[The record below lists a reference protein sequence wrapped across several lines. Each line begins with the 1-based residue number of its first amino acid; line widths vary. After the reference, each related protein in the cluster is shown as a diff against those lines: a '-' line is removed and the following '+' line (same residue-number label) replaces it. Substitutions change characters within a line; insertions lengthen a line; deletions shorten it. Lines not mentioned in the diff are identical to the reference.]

1 MFLFE
6 RRWCNST
13 SALPVPTLP
22 LLHGEPQAPGGGGP
36 ASSFFFLKL
45 ERPSQSPR
53 YRRPEDICGARRK
66 LSLACGSSRFSAS
79 RGRETAGKQVPLP
92 APEPERTRGR
102 SYGSQL
108 WTRWGCLLSS
118 TWACRLL
125 RDSTHPGPQPTEEGS
140 PLPRVSAQR
149 VQRFRINRRLT
160 QGDRA
165 AGRCRRQL
173 EF

>member
-92 APEPERTRGR
+92 APEPERTRVLR
-102 SYGSQL
+102 VQL
-108 WTRWGCLLSS
+108 WTRGAAFSP
-118 TWACRLL
+118 A
-125 RDSTHPGPQPTEEGS
+125 PGPAGSSGTPHTQAHSPQRKAAPFQGSQPREYRGS
-140 PLPRVSAQR
+140 
-149 VQRFRINRRLT
+149 
-160 QGDRA
+160 
-165 AGRCRRQL
+165 
-173 EF
+173 E